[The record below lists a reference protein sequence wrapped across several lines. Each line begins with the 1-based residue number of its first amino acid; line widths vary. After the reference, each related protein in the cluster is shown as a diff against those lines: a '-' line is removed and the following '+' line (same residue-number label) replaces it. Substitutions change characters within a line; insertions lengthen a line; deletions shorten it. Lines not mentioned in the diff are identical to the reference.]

1 MQIQGFLPE
10 FTLSKTEGVE
20 MTLEPKQGLS
30 FGHSIVQG
38 KGDTL

>member
-1 MQIQGFLPE
+1 MQIQGILPE

-20 MTLEPKQGLS
+20 IAIEPKQRLS

-38 KGDTL
+38 KCDN